1 MTLKSR
7 FYDYF
12 VADRYDKEL
21 AEVTDD
27 FRKICIERVG
37 LKDGDTVLDL
47 GCGTG
52 LNQPHISAQIGPTGR
67 ILGIDASEKMLSYA
81 KDRAAEHGYAD
92 NLQLIQGDLR
102 NLAQLTDDPVDA
114 VVATLIFS
122 VVPAWR
128 QVFAASFALLKPG
141 GRYGVMDN
149 YWPKPSLRLWFLSWT
164 FAADAKRP
172 GFEPLQDAAE
182 DFVLEYHPPDSDV
195 QFYVAHGSKPG
206 L

>member
-128 QVFAASFALLKPG
+128 QVFAASFALLKPC